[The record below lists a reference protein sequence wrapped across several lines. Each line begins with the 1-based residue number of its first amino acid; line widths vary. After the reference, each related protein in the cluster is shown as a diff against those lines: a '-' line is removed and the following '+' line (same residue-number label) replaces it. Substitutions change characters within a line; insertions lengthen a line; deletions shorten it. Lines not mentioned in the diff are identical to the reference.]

1 MAKGKIE
8 INSEACKS
16 CQYCVI
22 SCPKKILVVGEEVN
36 SFGYPYVI
44 SAEPGKSASDVRC
57 VRRFAPEAAIEVWR

>member
-44 SAEPGKSASDVRC
+44 SAEPEKC
-57 VRRFAPEAAIEVWR
+57 I

>member
-44 SAEPGKSASDVRC
+44 SVNRKSASDVRC
-57 VRRFAPEAAIEVWR
+57 VHRFVRKLQLKCGDN

>member
-44 SAEPGKSASDVRC
+44 SVHRFVRKLQLKC
-57 VRRFAPEAAIEVWR
+57 GDN